1 MITVTTKFAIS
12 LTKICKLI
20 PKFLKVLIYTKN
32 YNRRS
37 RMFLGK
43 LQLKPPAER

>member
-12 LTKICKLI
+12 STEIYDI
-20 PKFLKVLIYTKN
+20 NPEFLKVFIYTKN

-37 RMFLGK
+37 RIFHEK
-43 LQLKPPAER
+43 L